1 MVDIFRCKY
10 WQCQIGCHS

>member
-10 WQCQIGCHS
+10 WQCQIGW